1 MNADWQLIGL
11 VVTTG
16 ANLAISI
23 WMAITLSP
31 PNQAFKTIIVV
42 QILSYYL

>member
-31 PNQAFKTIIVV
+31 QTKH
-42 QILSYYL
+42 LRLLL